1 MQMFRRPYRWM
12 DVKVLFLRAMVSAV
26 TCSNHSE
33 WFLNLSSMFQLSK
46 ILLGLPRVSNVINMA
61 ADIQFRPSDV
71 DREKVKIEA
80 TEIVEQHLR
89 KERDLHPK
97 IIQKMITGYDRL
109 AGEAG

>member
-1 MQMFRRPYRWM
+1 
-12 DVKVLFLRAMVSAV
+12 
-26 TCSNHSE
+26 
-33 WFLNLSSMFQLSK
+33 
-46 ILLGLPRVSNVINMA
+46 MA
-61 ADIQFRPSDV
+61 AYIQFRPSDV

>member
-1 MQMFRRPYRWM
+1 
-12 DVKVLFLRAMVSAV
+12 
-26 TCSNHSE
+26 
-33 WFLNLSSMFQLSK
+33 MFQLSK

-61 ADIQFRPSDV
+61 AYIQFRPSDV